1 MLQKLAQ
8 QLDTEWVSKK
18 AGFHVSTYNFTYLL
32 GTCVFPGT
40 SSNEFTN
47 SRQKIESSKKNTT
60 YTKTRTQRKTNLLH
74 KPTYI
79 HKNRTT
85 VVHATALKTSN
96 NLHSYHNCSDAVYWR
111 ITYTEWS
118 TNAMSIKQ
126 YRSTCV

>member
-47 SRQKIESSKKNTT
+47 SRQKIESSKKTQHTQKHAHNKKLT
-60 YTKTRTQRKTNLLH
+60 YCINQQTSIRTAQPWCML
-74 KPTYI
+74 
-79 HKNRTT
+79 
-85 VVHATALKTSN
+85 
-96 NLHSYHNCSDAVYWR
+96 
-111 ITYTEWS
+111 
-118 TNAMSIKQ
+118 
-126 YRSTCV
+126 